1 MKKKNIKLAVNCFFD
16 RKCYQVALTKQE
28 EKLVL
33 HLISEMHDNKIK
45 IIKEELPLKLKWKY

>member
-45 IIKEELPLKLKWKY
+45 IIKEELPLKLK